1 MSIGTNKSKLL
12 KSVSNLEA
20 ADYSKIPELNE
31 IYQRL
36 SKGRARFADVFD
48 KNIKAVMQISS
59 LDLAMQHQTEKI
71 NTISNNIEKT
81 SEVIFG
87 TSGSGN
93 NRHEDLTNTIIQIS
107 SETEEVYEKLES
119 SLEELTN
126 IKELSGR
133 TIEISR
139 EMQRDMDN
147 LLKVIDNM
155 NDVIAGIDSISLQ
168 TNLLAL
174 NASIEAARAGEAG
187 RGFAVV
193 ANEIREL
200 AERTQELTGNMGD
213 FVEGIKDAS
222 QKSVDSAT
230 STISALDSV
239 TEKIEHVWTL
249 NNENQKHVSKVNDS
263 VSSIVAISEEL
274 SSSMTEMENQLMES
288 TNFMHDVSRDI
299 QRTTKPVADIE
310 QMLDETLQR
319 MGDMTEDPFYHLEN
333 RDFTQY
339 MRNAITAHNTWLSN
353 LSKMV
358 ESKTIIPLQLDS
370 SKCGFGHFYYAM
382 TPRIPDILPIW
393 IGLEAKHKKFHSYGA
408 DVMDALKS
416 EDFTRAKQIYRE
428 AEEYS
433 KNLISDMERI
443 IQLAGD

>member
-274 SSSMTEMENQLMES
+274 SSSMTEMENQLI
-288 TNFMHDVSRDI
+288 DR
-299 QRTTKPVADIE
+299 
-310 QMLDETLQR
+310 
-319 MGDMTEDPFYHLEN
+319 
-333 RDFTQY
+333 
-339 MRNAITAHNTWLSN
+339 
-353 LSKMV
+353 
-358 ESKTIIPLQLDS
+358 
-370 SKCGFGHFYYAM
+370 
-382 TPRIPDILPIW
+382 
-393 IGLEAKHKKFHSYGA
+393 
-408 DVMDALKS
+408 KS
-416 EDFTRAKQIYRE
+416 VV
-428 AEEYS
+428 
-433 KNLISDMERI
+433 
-443 IQLAGD
+443 